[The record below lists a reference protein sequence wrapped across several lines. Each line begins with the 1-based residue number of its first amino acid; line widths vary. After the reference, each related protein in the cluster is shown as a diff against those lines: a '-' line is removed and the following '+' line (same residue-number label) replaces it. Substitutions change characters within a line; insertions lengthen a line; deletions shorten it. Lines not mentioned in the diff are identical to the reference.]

1 MSRDRVFCQAV
12 EQASE
17 IYRSN
22 TVDFFND
29 YVEAIEA
36 AGRKYK
42 AATGGVLDAQDVCR
56 EEIEAA
62 GAAYDVVVEYELDR
76 YNEAVSNARRDY
88 GKFGKRS

>member
-1 MSRDRVFCQAV
+1 MNRDRAFHQAV

-17 IYRSN
+17 IYRAN
-22 TVDFFND
+22 TIDFFND

-42 AATGGVLDAQDVCR
+42 AAPGGVLAAQDACR

-88 GKFGKRS
+88 GKFGNRS